1 MSKRPA
7 PEVETQD
14 EESAPKKATMEK
26 KELTKVLIYGGKTG
40 WIGGLMNDLCKE
52 KGIEVLNSNVRIENR
67 EDVAKELDE
76 VKPSHVLMSAGITG
90 RPNIDWCEDHKPET
104 VRTNVIG
111 TLNVADLCNIRN
123 IHVTVYA
130 TGCIF
135 AYDEKHAE
143 GSGIGFTEED
153 KPNFDGSWY
162 SETKG
167 YMEPMLK
174 CYPNC
179 MILRV
184 RMPISDDLIHRSF
197 VTKIVKY
204 ERVVN
209 IPNSMTILTE
219 MLPASLAM
227 AKAGLTGVYN
237 FTNPGVISHNEVLD
251 LYTKYIDPTYTY
263 KNFTIEEQAQILK
276 AARSNNELDT
286 TKLLRDMP
294 EGIVIN
300 DIKTAYEKCFQRM
313 KVHLTEKGWLPDN
326 MPAEFVR
333 NKKE

>member
-1 MSKRPA
+1 MFPIA
-7 PEVETQD
+7 
-14 EESAPKKATMEK
+14 
-26 KELTKVLIYGGKTG
+26 
-40 WIGGLMNDLCKE
+40 
-52 KGIEVLNSNVRIENR
+52 GIEVLNADTRIQNR
-67 EDVAKELDE
+67 EALAKELDE

-104 VRTNVIG
+104 IRTNVIG
-111 TLNVADLCNIRN
+111 TLNVADLCNDRG

-135 AYDEKHAE
+135 AYDDKHQL
-143 GSGIGFTEED
+143 GSGVGFTEED
-153 KPNFDGSWY
+153 QPNFDGSFY
-162 SETKG
+162 SKTKG

-179 MILRV
+179 LILRV
-184 RMPISDDLIHRSF
+184 RMPVSDDLFHRNF

-209 IPNSMTILTE
+209 IPNSMTILHE

-227 AKAGLTGVYN
+227 AKKGLTGVYN

-263 KNFTIEEQAQILK
+263 KNFTIEEQAKILK

-286 TKLLRDMP
+286 TKLMKDMP
-294 EGIVIN
+294 DGVEIN
-300 DIKTAYEKCFQRM
+300 EIHKAYEMCFQRM
-313 KVHLTEKGWLPDN
+313 KENLTKMGWLPDN

-333 NKKE
+333 K